1 MIIKR
6 LSFITISILLGNT
19 LGEGEVNPSGLD
31 YSDLNFVQQI
41 VDFIDEGKLLS
52 EVTTVSPPE
61 TTQESQ
67 FPEPVEINDV
77 QESVQ
82 LNLEDGVEESVQLN
96 LEDNVV
102 EETEEPVIKSDLNI
116 GAGVYFD
123 IDKGSISDDCTE
135 EEEKPK
141 KKFWFLPF
149 NYNDT
154 GVNDTMK
161 YEESDEDEE
170 EPQYPLP
177 TSTSITAAPT
187 DFEDYDSYYSDG
199 LKGTEAYQDKDNEY
213 IATSSGSK
221 YILKMIKV
229 VVSVVLLVGKL
240 A

>member
-6 LSFITISILLGNT
+6 LIFITISILLGNT

-31 YSDLNFVQQI
+31 YNDLNFVQQI

-52 EVTTVSPPE
+52 EVITVSPPE
-61 TTQESQ
+61 TTQETQ
-67 FPEPVEINDV
+67 FTEPVEINDV
-77 QESVQ
+77 QENVQ
-82 LNLEDGVEESVQLN
+82 LNV
-96 LEDNVV
+96 EDNGV

-135 EEEKPK
+135 EEETK

-149 NYNDT
+149 GYNDT
-154 GVNDTMK
+154 GVNDTVEP
-161 YEESDEDEE
+161 EESDKDDE
-170 EPQYPLP
+170 EPQDPLP
-177 TSTSITAAPT
+177 TSTSIAAAPT
-187 DFEDYDSYYSDG
+187 DAEDNDSYYSDG
-199 LKGTEAYQDKDNEY
+199 IKGTEAYQDKDNEY